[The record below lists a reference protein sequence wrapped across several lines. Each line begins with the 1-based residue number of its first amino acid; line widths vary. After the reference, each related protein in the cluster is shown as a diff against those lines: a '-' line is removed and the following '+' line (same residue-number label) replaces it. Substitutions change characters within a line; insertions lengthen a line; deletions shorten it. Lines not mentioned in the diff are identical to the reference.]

1 MSSFRCKFCDVS
13 IPITTSTYRVQS
25 PCFDSTQWRSGI
37 VHNYPE
43 PREDG
48 ILVEFFKCP
57 ECKKISIKI
66 KGEGTQYPQ
75 DYFSWF
81 YPSSDAKQY
90 PDYIPISIRQD
101 YEEAC
106 KILNLSPKSSAT
118 LSRRCIQGMIRDV
131 FNVKEKNLYGEIDA
145 IQDFVDPTTL
155 KALHSLR
162 QLGNIG
168 AHMEK
173 DINIILEIEPHEA
186 EKLLKLVEYLIKT
199 WYVDVHDK
207 EKLLAEIISIN
218 DEKQLQRDE
227 NSSSSL

>member
-1 MSSFRCKFCDVS
+1 MSSFRCKFCDLG
-13 IPITTSTYRVQS
+13 IPIMLETYRSYS
-25 PCFDSTQWRSGI
+25 PCFDSSQWRSSVI
-37 VHNYPE
+37 HPSPN

-57 ECKKISIKI
+57 ECKKVSVKI

-81 YPSSDAKQY
+81 YPSSDAKKY
-90 PDYIPISIRQD
+90 PDYIPVSIRQD
-101 YEEAC
+101 YEEAYM
-106 KILNLSPKSSAT
+106 ILNLSPKSSAT

-131 FNVKEKNLYGEIDA
+131 FKVEGKNLYNEIDA
-145 IQDFVDPTTL
+145 IQDSVDPTTL

-173 DINIILEIEPHEA
+173 NINMILEIEPYEA
-186 EKLLKLVEYLIKT
+186 EKLLKLVEYFIKI
-199 WYVDVHDK
+199 WYIDVHDK
-207 EKLLAEIISIN
+207 EELCREIIAIN
-218 DEKQLQRDE
+218 TDKQLQRDA